1 MSTMHWPV
9 IGNSALPVPT
19 TSEANLPSLHRVRE
33 VRQQQGMSLRT
44 VARRMQADIRLVRD
58 LEEPRNDL
66 KLSELYR
73 LQQALEVPVAD
84 LLVESQEPL
93 SRPVLERA
101 RLLKLM
107 KTAQAMLEKAPTDEI
122 RHMAQM
128 FIEQLCEIM
137 PELKDVGPW
146 PAVGHRRTID
156 DVGRIMEQVV
166 RMRETYLGDE

>member
-1 MSTMHWPV
+1 MHWPV
-9 IGNSALPVPT
+9 IGNNALPVST
-19 TSEANLPSLHRVRE
+19 TVDSPQPILHRIRE

-44 VARRMQADIRLVRD
+44 IARRMRVETRDVRD
-58 LEEPRNDL
+58 LEDPHRDL
-66 KLSELYR
+66 QLSELYHW
-73 LQQALEVPVAD
+73 QQVLEVPVAD

-107 KTAQAMLEKAPTDEI
+107 KTAQAMLEKAPTGEI
-122 RHMAQM
+122 RHMAEM

-146 PAVGHRRTID
+146 PAVGQRRTVD
-156 DVGRIMEQVV
+156 DVSKIMEQVV
-166 RMRETYLGDE
+166 RMRDTLVDHE